1 MLEVHHPYLMK
12 RYRWNIL
19 VSDEEKSAKLSRDIN
34 VSMPIARALCNRGI
48 FCFEDAKKFFRPSL
62 DLLPSPF
69 LFKDMQKAVDRV
81 RKAVETGEKILV
93 YGDYDV
99 DGTTGTALLYLFLH
113 SLGAE
118 VSFYINDRFSEGYG
132 LSKAGVAHAVKLETS
147 LVVTV
152 DCGMGASHEIELL
165 SAEGI
170 EVIVCDHHEPEK
182 LPPAY
187 VILNPKVPG
196 CSYPFRELCGCGV
209 ALKLIHAFTESM
221 NQPSEKWQQYIDLVA
236 IATAADMV
244 PLEKENRIYMHKGM
258 ELLKKRPRA
267 GIQEMLSLMGIEA
280 GLLGTGH
287 IAFGIAPR
295 INAAGRMHTARTA
308 VEWLI
313 AGSKDEARVH
323 AAELDRLNKERRQ
336 IDSCMLK
343 SAEAMVEGHFA
354 SFCSSIVL
362 YHEEW
367 HLGVLGIVASRLQ
380 DKYYLPTV
388 VMGGGDGVVKGSV
401 RSVRGLNIFEVL
413 QQCDTFLEKFGGHD
427 AAAGITL
434 KPENIPGF
442 RKRFDRICS
451 EKLSLEERQKEL
463 QVDSRLLLEDVSGK
477 FLNVLKQF
485 GPFGQGNREPLF
497 CSSNLRLSGLPR
509 LLQGKHVKFAVKDTS
524 GRIHDVIAF
533 GREDIY
539 RELERGSRRMFSMIY
554 SLEENE
560 WNGRKNVQLKLKDM
574 GFDE

>member
-1 MLEVHHPYLMK
+1 MK
-12 RYRWNIL
+12 RYRWKVL
-19 VSDEEKSAKLSRDIN
+19 VPDEELSAKLSRDIN

-48 FCFEDAKKFFRPSL
+48 AGFEEAREFFRPNL
-62 DLLPSPF
+62 DRLPSPF
-69 LFKDMQKAVDRV
+69 LFRDMKKAVDRV
-81 RKAVETGEKILV
+81 CKAVETGEKILI

-99 DGTTGTALLYLFLH
+99 DGTTGTALLYLFFQ

-118 VSFYINDRFSEGYG
+118 VAYYINDRFSEGYG
-132 LSKAGVAHAVKLETS
+132 LSEEGVSHAAEMKTS

-152 DCGMGASHEIELL
+152 DCGIKAGHEIKLL
-165 SAEGI
+165 AAKGI

-182 LPPAY
+182 PPLAY
-187 VILNPKVPG
+187 AILNPKVPD
-196 CSYPFRELCGCGV
+196 CRYPFRELCGCSV
-209 ALKLIHAFTESM
+209 ALKLVHAFCEFTGKPPET
-221 NQPSEKWQQYIDLVA
+221 WQQYVDLVA

-244 PLEKENRIYMHKGM
+244 PLEKENRIYMHKGI
-258 ELLKKRPRA
+258 ELLQKKPRA
-267 GIQEMLSLMGIEA
+267 GIQELLALMGVEP
-280 GLLGTGH
+280 GTLGTGH

-295 INAAGRMHTARTA
+295 INAAGRMHTARKA

-313 AGSKDEARVH
+313 AGSKDEARGH
-323 AAELDRLNKERRQ
+323 AAELDRLNRERRQ
-336 IDSCMLK
+336 IDTEMLK
-343 SAEAMVEGHFA
+343 SAETMVEGHFA

-388 VMGGGDGVVKGSV
+388 IMGGREGGVKGSV
-401 RSVRGLNIFEVL
+401 RSVQGLNICDVL
-413 QQCDTFLEKFGGHD
+413 QQCSGFLERFGGHD

-442 RKRFDRICS
+442 RKQFDRICA
-451 EKLSLEERQKEL
+451 EKLSIEQRQREL
-463 QVDSRLLLEDVSGK
+463 QIDSFLSLEDVTGK

-497 CSSNLRLSGLPR
+497 QSSNLRLSGLPR
-509 LLQGKHVKFAVKDTS
+509 LLQGKHVKFAVKDVT
-524 GRIHDVIAF
+524 GKIHDVIAF

-539 RELERGSRRMFSMIY
+539 RELERGSRRMFSMVY
-554 SLEENE
+554 ALEENE
-560 WNGRKNVQLKLKDM
+560 WNGRKSTQLKLKDM
-574 GFDE
+574 GFEEEPGE